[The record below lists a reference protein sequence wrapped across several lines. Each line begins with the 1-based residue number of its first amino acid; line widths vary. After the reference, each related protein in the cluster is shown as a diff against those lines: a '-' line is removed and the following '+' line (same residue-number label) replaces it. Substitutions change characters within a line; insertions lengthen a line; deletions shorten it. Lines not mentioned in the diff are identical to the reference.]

1 MPLDLCK
8 IGQILKDAREGK
20 GLTLDEVSRALFI
33 KKQVISAIES
43 GDWGSLPHPV
53 YVKGYI
59 NQYAALLQV
68 ADLLQAEAAPP
79 EAQPS
84 LEKQRVV
91 TRTEKKRAPKA
102 WTLKKKLL
110 AASAMAVVVVGFLIF
125 QNLPKTAP
133 SAPQGPTKERSEQPV
148 QASSTIQ
155 VPEATADQP
164 VAPNPAPEQVEKP
177 VLEPK
182 TLTIACQER
191 TWVRIVIDG
200 TEQKEFTL
208 NPEEVVKLKAE
219 ESFDLVVGNAGGVT
233 LFYNGKDTGFT
244 GEAGEVKRIH
254 LP

>member
-1 MPLDLCK
+1 M
-8 IGQILKDAREGK
+8 LKDAREGK

-59 NQYAALLQV
+59 NQYADLLQI
-68 ADLLQAEAAPP
+68 ADLLQAEAVSP

-84 LEKQRVV
+84 PEKPRVV

-102 WTLKKKLL
+102 WTLKRKLL

-125 QNLPKTAP
+125 QNLPRSAP
-133 SAPQGPTKERSEQPV
+133 VAPQGPTKESSEQPV
-148 QASSTIQ
+148 QAVQASPAIQ
-155 VPEATADQP
+155 VPEAATNQP
-164 VAPNPAPEQVEKP
+164 VAPNPAPEQAEKP

-200 TEQKEFTL
+200 TEQKEFML
-208 NPEEVVKLKAE
+208 NPEEVVKLKAA
-219 ESFDLVVGNAGGVT
+219 ESFDLVVGNAAGVT

-244 GEAGEVKRIH
+244 GEDGEVKRIR